1 MSKFTSMTSRKNAS
15 GHKRSGKEALVS
27 FFKQIGAQH
36 SVDKLTFVCI
46 GTDRSTGDALG
57 PLTGSYLAE
66 RGFKHVVGTLPEPC
80 DATTLMQRISRIP
93 ADHIVIAI
101 DACLG
106 SSVDIGTYICRERP
120 LVPAESVK
128 GELPAIGHYSIAG
141 VVNANGPKPYT
152 LLQMTS
158 LHLVMN
164 MARELAE
171 AAQEGFRLQT
181 GSAGSQMLNVCNTG
195 FLDPC

>member
-1 MSKFTSMTSRKNAS
+1 MTSRTTAS

-36 SVDKLTFVCI
+36 SIDKITFICI

-57 PLTGSYLAE
+57 PLTGSYLVE
-66 RGFKHVVGTLPEPC
+66 YGFQHVIGTLPEPC
-80 DATTLMQRISRIP
+80 DASTLKQMIRAIP
-93 ADHIVIAI
+93 ADHAVIAI

-106 SSVDIGTYICRERP
+106 SSTDIGQYLCLERP

-128 GELPAIGHYSIAG
+128 GDLPAVGHYSIAG
-141 VVNANGPKPYT
+141 IVNVNGPKPYS

-158 LHLVMN
+158 LHRVMN

-171 AAQEGFRLQT
+171 AAHEGFQLLT
-181 GSAGSQMLNVCNTG
+181 GSAESEMLNVCNTG
-195 FLDPC
+195 FHDPC